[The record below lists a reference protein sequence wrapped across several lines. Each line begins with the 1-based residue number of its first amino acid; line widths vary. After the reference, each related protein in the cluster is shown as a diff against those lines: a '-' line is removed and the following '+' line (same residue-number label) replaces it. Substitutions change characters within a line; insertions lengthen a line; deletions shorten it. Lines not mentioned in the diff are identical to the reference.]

1 MNDRTFDGSD
11 GSAEPKRLTA
21 AAFADLG
28 QGQIAYVKAL
38 VTDAGTLW
46 AIHGANGDPLAV
58 MDSRDIALAAL
69 RQNDLEA
76 FGVH

>member
-11 GSAEPKRLTA
+11 RAAAASLLTA
-21 AAFADLG
+21 TAFADLG
-28 QGQIAYVKAL
+28 QGQIAYIKAL
-38 VTDAGTLW
+38 VTDGGTMW

-58 MDSRDIALAAL
+58 MDSRDVALAAL